1 MTFEETYDYDR
12 AVLRG
17 IKRQMTSDLEKFKA
31 ATPKEAS
38 NYLDAVST
46 YYKAEVLK
54 RMDLAANSRANPTE
68 FEDFRKVPVNKNFSS
83 TLTPEYDR
91 VLKINAESAGERDL
105 QAKRLSL
112 DKDAFM
118 KDRNMRNV
126 LPENRLAV
134 LRYAINPASLRNEL
148 QKKISNMA
156 PSDAAIYLQE
166 QLNSVE
172 YAADRVGALRELVVS
187 GALKESVIIEM
198 AKQRSNGR

>member
-1 MTFEETYDYDR
+1 MDANPPQINDTNLITGKKEKRDMTFEETYDYDR

-91 VLKINAESAGERDL
+91 VLKINAESAGGCGFMDGPL
-105 QAKRLSL
+105 SQAIHRCDDYIGDPIAGSYCHEQNTSMNTATTK
-112 DKDAFM
+112 
-118 KDRNMRNV
+118 
-126 LPENRLAV
+126 P
-134 LRYAINPASLRNEL
+134 
-148 QKKISNMA
+148 
-156 PSDAAIYLQE
+156 QE
-166 QLNSVE
+166 S
-172 YAADRVGALRELVVS
+172 RPR
-187 GALKESVIIEM
+187 
-198 AKQRSNGR
+198 

>member
-1 MTFEETYDYDR
+1 
-12 AVLRG
+12 
-17 IKRQMTSDLEKFKA
+17 
-31 ATPKEAS
+31 
-38 NYLDAVST
+38 
-46 YYKAEVLK
+46 
-54 RMDLAANSRANPTE
+54 
-68 FEDFRKVPVNKNFSS
+68 
-83 TLTPEYDR
+83 
-91 VLKINAESAGERDL
+91 
-105 QAKRLSL
+105 
-112 DKDAFM
+112 M

-134 LRYAINPASLRNEL
+134 LRYAINPASYRNEL

>member
-1 MTFEETYDYDR
+1 
-12 AVLRG
+12 
-17 IKRQMTSDLEKFKA
+17 
-31 ATPKEAS
+31 
-38 NYLDAVST
+38 
-46 YYKAEVLK
+46 
-54 RMDLAANSRANPTE
+54 MDLAANSRANPTE

-134 LRYAINPASLRNEL
+134 LRYAINPASYRNEL

-156 PSDAAIYLQE
+156 PSDAATYVQE
-166 QLNSVE
+166 QLDSVE